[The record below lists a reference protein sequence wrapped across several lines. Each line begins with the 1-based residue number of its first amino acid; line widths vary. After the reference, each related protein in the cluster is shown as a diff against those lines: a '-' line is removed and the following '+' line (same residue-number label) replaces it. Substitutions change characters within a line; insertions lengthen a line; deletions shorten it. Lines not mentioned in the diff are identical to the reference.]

1 MKPLDI
7 IILLVVTVL
16 LVLAWRTA
24 HKKGG
29 CSCGSGSGGKSSCFQ
44 PWSNSGANAFTRNQN
59 TLPKGAMGIF
69 SPEIGRSMPSF
80 FIRALVLSKL
90 GPQPLEHMFM
100 KYTPCVGNGGQS
112 RPR

>member
-29 CSCGSGSGGKSSCFQ
+29 CSCGSGSGCAETARAAVTAAIIKKSERGELS
-44 PWSNSGANAFTRNQN
+44 QN
-59 TLPKGAMGIF
+59 
-69 SPEIGRSMPSF
+69 RQ
-80 FIRALVLSKL
+80 IRGTGFVNCAI
-90 GPQPLEHMFM
+90 
-100 KYTPCVGNGGQS
+100 
-112 RPR
+112 

>member
-29 CSCGSGSGGKSSCFQ
+29 CSCGSGSGCCGDCARVES
-44 PWSNSGANAFTRNQN
+44 A
-59 TLPKGAMGIF
+59 
-69 SPEIGRSMPSF
+69 EIGTVLLHLFGVSLIWFVRRRSQCAQ
-80 FIRALVLSKL
+80 R
-90 GPQPLEHMFM
+90 
-100 KYTPCVGNGGQS
+100 
-112 RPR
+112 